1 MRAQRAGPDGGDRA
15 LRTRT
20 SGNGALRRTA
30 GPPGHCLLYVPVVR
44 CNEKGWEHHDR
55 TQAGTKANGAAEQ
68 ATNPRDFDTL
78 IHVERLGKEA
88 IAVPKV
94 SLSGVW
100 LGSICMIGNDRTLK
114 TIGMG
119 MGDLG
124 AHLRP
129 VADWYS
135 NEGP

>member
-1 MRAQRAGPDGGDRA
+1 MRALSPDAMEKAGNITTGRKPAPKRTVQPNRQR
-15 LRTRT
+15 T
-20 SGNGALRRTA
+20 
-30 GPPGHCLLYVPVVR
+30 
-44 CNEKGWEHHDR
+44 
-55 TQAGTKANGAAEQ
+55 
-68 ATNPRDFDTL
+68 PRDFDTL
-78 IHVERLGKEA
+78 IHFERLGKEA

-100 LGSICMIGNDRTLK
+100 LGGICMIGNDRTLK
-114 TIGMG
+114 TAGMG